1 MLRGEKG
8 KKGKEITLYD
18 ENKQE
23 VRKGTYP
30 EYIYAQLLKT
40 VQELESNG
48 KRVYVMSNI
57 PEVDFNVPS
66 ILAKAEY
73 LKLRFNYHNSIDIRQ
88 TVSGHNEYQ
97 KNVSDI
103 LQRLEK
109 RNGCDNP

>member
-1 MLRGEKG
+1 
-8 KKGKEITLYD
+8 
-18 ENKQE
+18 
-23 VRKGTYP
+23 
-30 EYIYAQLLKT
+30 
-40 VQELESNG
+40 
-48 KRVYVMSNI
+48 MSNI

-109 RNGCDNP
+109 KETAVTILELRDIKKWRILRADE